1 MSNIYLTAF
10 NNLVI
15 KFNEELIKTFP
26 EEPEFAVYKRGIEM
40 MNSMNA
46 KKICQLF
53 KIYTEIYRDNILN
66 KNEDFFLN
74 TDYQD
79 VITTDKDK
87 KEGVEKLINKLKLC
101 WGGLSDNNKTS
112 IWDYLASLIKL
123 SDMVN

>member
-46 KKICQLF
+46 KKI
-53 KIYTEIYRDNILN
+53 
-66 KNEDFFLN
+66 
-74 TDYQD
+74 
-79 VITTDKDK
+79 
-87 KEGVEKLINKLKLC
+87 
-101 WGGLSDNNKTS
+101 
-112 IWDYLASLIKL
+112 
-123 SDMVN
+123 

>member
-26 EEPEFAVYKRGIEM
+26 EEPEFSVYKRGIEM
-40 MNSMNA
+40 MNSMNS

-74 TDYQD
+74 TDYQNI
-79 VITTDKDK
+79 ITTDKDK

-101 WGGLSDNNKTS
+101 WSGLSDNNKTS